1 MKGLTKWRLNSIQMP
16 DERRDKMI
24 IPIYGVLT
32 KRPYDDFEESISYE
46 EIYDKI
52 CQGLENP
59 NVEEIILDIDSPG
72 GETGGLF
79 DLCDFIY
86 EARSRK
92 PIIAYANDS
101 CFSAGYAIA
110 SSCSKVLVTRTSG
123 VGSIGVIATHV
134 SQLEFNKKE
143 GFNFTTI
150 FKGARKNDLNPNEE
164 ISPEAAE
171 NLDLELDRLYQM
183 FVNLVARNRN
193 LPVSKIIETEAGVF
207 YGEDAIAIGLAD
219 ELTTCFKVDTFKVE
233 KNMDMN
239 LETKTETE
247 NKNEEILEEIV
258 EKSDDYKSEITE
270 ITRLCKLAKMPE
282 KLAEFVESG
291 TSLADARDLLMK
303 SLANKNNDIRS
314 TITAG
319 TNMSSKLESPVIAAA
334 RARLY

>member
-1 MKGLTKWRLNSIQMP
+1 
-16 DERRDKMI
+16 MI

-32 KRPYDDFEESISYE
+32 KRPYDDFEESTSYE

-52 CQGLENP
+52 CQCLENP

-86 EARSRK
+86 ESRAKK

-134 SQLEFNKKE
+134 SQTEFNKKE
-143 GFNFTTI
+143 GFNFTTL

-164 ISPEAAE
+164 ITPKAAE
-171 NLDLELDRLYQM
+171 NLDIELDRLYKM
-183 FVNLVARNRN
+183 FVDLVARNRN
-193 LPVSKIIETEAGVF
+193 LPVSKIIETEAGIF

-219 ELTTCFKVDTFKVE
+219 ELTTCFKLNNLRMDIFRME
-233 KNMDMN
+233 KNMDI
-239 LETKTETE
+239 EIKTETE
-247 NKNEEILEEIV
+247 NENKIETLEEKII
-258 EKSDDYKSEITE
+258 EKTDDYKAEISE

-282 KLAEFVESG
+282 KLAEFVENG
-291 TSLADARDLLMK
+291 TTLADARDLLMK
-303 SLANKNNDIRS
+303 SLANKNDDIRS

-319 TNMSSKLESPVIAAA
+319 TKMSSKLESPVIAAA
-334 RARLY
+334 RARLKTI

>member
-1 MKGLTKWRLNSIQMP
+1 
-16 DERRDKMI
+16 MI

-32 KRPYDDFEESISYE
+32 KRTYDDFEESTSYE

-52 CQGLENP
+52 CQCLENP

-86 EARSRK
+86 ESRAKK

-134 SQLEFNKKE
+134 SQTEFNKKE
-143 GFNFTTI
+143 GFNFTTL

-164 ISPEAAE
+164 ITPEAAE
-171 NLDLELDRLYQM
+171 NLDIELGRLYKM

-193 LPVSKIIETEAGVF
+193 LPVSKIIETEAGIF

-219 ELTTCFKVDTFKVE
+219 ELTTCFRLDTFKVR
-233 KNMDMN
+233 KNMDMDMEIKT
-239 LETKTETE
+239 ETKMDIETE
-247 NKNEEILEEIV
+247 NKIETLEEKII
-258 EKSDDYKSEITE
+258 EKTDDYKAEISE

-282 KLAEFVESG
+282 KLAEFVENG
-291 TSLADARDLLMK
+291 TTLADARDLLMK
-303 SLANKNNDIRS
+303 SLANKNDDIRS

-319 TNMSSKLESPVIAAA
+319 TKMSSKLESPVIAAA
-334 RARLY
+334 RARLKTI